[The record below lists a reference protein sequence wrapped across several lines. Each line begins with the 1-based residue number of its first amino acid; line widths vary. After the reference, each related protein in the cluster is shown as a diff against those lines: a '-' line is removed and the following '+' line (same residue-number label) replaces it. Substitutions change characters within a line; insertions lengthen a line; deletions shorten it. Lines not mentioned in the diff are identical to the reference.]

1 VYSTSPSNEPDLSIT
16 NRHTAPPIVLHTTF
30 SDEQEQWVL
39 KEIYGYWIEK
49 RSRCTTSLVRCFH
62 HYIMDQ
68 WRPDDS
74 VALPLPAD
82 FSVSSM
88 KTSYIHLQRM
98 RKALDRA
105 RLITDRVRR
114 RERLK
119 RDVLRASSDDD
130 EDGDDDDG
138 NEEDGDDG
146 NEEGGD
152 DEDNSQ
158 LELGEDNNGSAGP
171 T

>member
-1 VYSTSPSNEPDLSIT
+1 
-16 NRHTAPPIVLHTTF
+16 
-30 SDEQEQWVL
+30 
-39 KEIYGYWIEK
+39 
-49 RSRCTTSLVRCFH
+49 
-62 HYIMDQ
+62 MDQ

-130 EDGDDDDG
+130 EEEDGDDDG

-171 T
+171 R